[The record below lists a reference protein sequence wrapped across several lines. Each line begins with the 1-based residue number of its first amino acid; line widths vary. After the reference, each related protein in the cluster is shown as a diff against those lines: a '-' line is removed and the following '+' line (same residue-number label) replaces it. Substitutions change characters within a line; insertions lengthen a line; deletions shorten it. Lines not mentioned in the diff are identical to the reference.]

1 MIILDLILAFIITFL
16 LLLWSVFN
24 GIFLAYPLAAGIILF
39 FIVALR
45 RGYAANDILK
55 MAYRGGKKS
64 VLVIKIFI
72 LIGALIPTWMA
83 SGTVPAIVYFGIE
96 LIKPNLFIL
105 TSFLISCLVSFLI
118 GTSIGT
124 SGVVGASLMV
134 IAKSGGVNLSA
145 TAGAII
151 AGVYFGDRCSPVSSS
166 ASLVASLT
174 ETDIYDNIKNMFK
187 TSSVPFMISA
197 VFYIILSNAFPLQS
211 SSNSI
216 NSQILQKFDLNLII
230 LVPALVII
238 IFSIFKV
245 NVKIS
250 MAVSIILAFAISI
263 IIQHQTIAT
272 CIKFIIFGFTI
283 NDSSPL
289 SYIIK
294 GGGIISM
301 LKTSLIVLLSSAFAG
316 IMEETKMLSIIENA
330 TSKADSR
337 HKVFRN
343 VLITSL
349 FGSILG
355 CSQTFAVMLTHMLN
369 KKAYKNNDLDN
380 SCAAID
386 LENTAI
392 MVSAIVPW
400 NAALLVPMTIL
411 GTDVTCMPY
420 LMYIYLLPI
429 YNLLYLKL
437 RKNNIGRRML
447 YSILR
452 TKI

>member
-16 LLLWSVFN
+16 LLLSSVFN

-45 RGYAANDILK
+45 RGYATNDILK

-187 TSSVPFMISA
+187 TSSVPFMISV

-263 IIQHQTIAT
+263 IIQHQTIAS

-283 NDSSPL
+283 TDSSPL

-301 LKTSLIVLLSSAFAG
+301 LKTSLIVLFSSAFAG

-337 HKVFRN
+337 YKVFRN

-437 RKNNIGRRML
+437 RKNNSGRRML